1 MSWYYPYFCIDM
13 SRCKSQKKLT
23 QFENQQIGIATMMRL
38 LDEAMDRYKFEGL
51 PKTCSERVILQS
63 LLVYGAVV
71 FFEEKGTLLAL
82 PGAPSGKGYN
92 MYGDPTSAWVFS
104 RNGMFNK
111 DVTLYV
117 PGAEDDTLLDVGN
130 AGAVD
135 ARPKKGVIVWE
146 NKTRSPFIMNT
157 IYYAKAISDTLRTI
171 DVNRVWLKRPF
182 IPVCE
187 ETLVP
192 SIKKMFGEM
201 QDNEA
206 FIPVSTGVYDINKFD
221 LKPIDVSPQT
231 IKTCVETVEWY
242 ENKYRELCAT
252 GANTQMD
259 KKGENL
265 IEAEVTANDEYI
277 AKEDNRIIEYIN
289 EQLELVN
296 KVFNTNIRCVTTK
309 IEEKVEDK
317 KMEGDGNNEDVSGD
331 N

>member
-1 MSWYYPYFCIDM
+1 
-13 SRCKSQKKLT
+13 
-23 QFENQQIGIATMMRL
+23 
-38 LDEAMDRYKFEGL
+38 
-51 PKTCSERVILQS
+51 
-63 LLVYGAVV
+63 
-71 FFEEKGTLLAL
+71 
-82 PGAPSGKGYN
+82 

-111 DVTLYV
+111 EVPLYV

-130 AGAVD
+130 TGTVD
-135 ARPKKGVIVWE
+135 ERPKKGVIVWE

-171 DVNRVWLKRPF
+171 DVNRTWLKRPF

-277 AKEDNRIIEYIN
+277 AKEDSRIIEYIN

-296 KVFNTNIRCVTTK
+296 KVFNTNIRCVSTK
-309 IEEKVEDK
+309 VEETVEDK
-317 KMEGDGNNEDVSGD
+317 NMEGDNGNEDVSGD